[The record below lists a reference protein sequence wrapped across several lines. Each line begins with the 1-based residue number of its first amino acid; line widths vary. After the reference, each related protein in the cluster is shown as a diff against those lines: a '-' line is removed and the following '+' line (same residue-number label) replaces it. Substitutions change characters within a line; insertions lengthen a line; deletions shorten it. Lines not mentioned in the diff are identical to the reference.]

1 MSELEANPI
10 NTFTIGSKK
19 AGEFNEFLYAEAVAT
34 RYKTHHYEENIA
46 YGNLEDLINKIIW
59 HFDEPVSDDASFPL
73 YMISKFAGTRVKV
86 LLSGEGGDEVF
97 GGYNIYGKMML
108 LNKARG
114 IPLIGKMLPWAEKY
128 ISDAKVLNYMKLLRI
143 PLDQGYFGVASVFS
157 EDDKIKLVSVD
168 VKKTFNAG
176 LPERFRSYY
185 DKTKGL
191 SPLQRMQYIDIKTWL
206 PDELLIKADKMS
218 MANSIELRVP
228 LLDHKLVEY
237 AFNLPDK
244 FKANAWNSKIILRNM
259 MKKRLPDKILK
270 RRKVGFDIPLESWL
284 KNDLFEF
291 TRELLL
297 SKRSQ
302 ERGYF
307 NSNYVREL
315 IDQHVSGRRN
325 NVEKIWSL
333 ITLEAWHRKF
343 ID

>member
-1 MSELEANPI
+1 
-10 NTFTIGSKK
+10 
-19 AGEFNEFLYAEAVAT
+19 
-34 RYKTHHYEENIA
+34 
-46 YGNLEDLINKIIW
+46 
-59 HFDEPVSDDASFPL
+59 
-73 YMISKFAGTRVKV
+73 
-86 LLSGEGGDEVF
+86 
-97 GGYNIYGKMML
+97 
-108 LNKARG
+108 
-114 IPLIGKMLPWAEKY
+114 
-128 ISDAKVLNYMKLLRI
+128 
-143 PLDQGYFGVASVFS
+143 
-157 EDDKIKLVSVD
+157 
-168 VKKTFNAG
+168 
-176 LPERFRSYY
+176 
-185 DKTKGL
+185 
-191 SPLQRMQYIDIKTWL
+191 
-206 PDELLIKADKMS
+206 